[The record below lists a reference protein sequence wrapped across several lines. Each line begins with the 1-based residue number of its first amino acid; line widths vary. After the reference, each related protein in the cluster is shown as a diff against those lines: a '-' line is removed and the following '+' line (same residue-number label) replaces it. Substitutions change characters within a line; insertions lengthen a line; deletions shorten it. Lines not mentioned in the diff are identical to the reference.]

1 MSRPIESDVIQQA
14 QILIVDDEM
23 ANVRLLEVILE
34 SGGFTKVRSATDAAQ
49 GLRMFQ
55 EERPDLLLLDLH
67 MPHINGFELME
78 RLQPMMDEDGFLPI
92 LVLTADVTPQTK
104 RRALASGANDFLTK
118 PVDRVEV
125 LLRVTNLLKIRLQN
139 AILEQQVRERTQGL
153 EEAQHETLRRLAL
166 AAEYRDDDTGVHT
179 RRVGSLAGQLG
190 RSLGLGQKQ
199 ALLLEQAAPLHDVG
213 KIGIPDSI
221 LLKPGKLTPEEFEVI
236 KSHTIIGAQILS
248 GSSSPWLQLAE
259 HIALTHHEKWDGT
272 GYPRGL
278 SGIDIPIEGRIVAVV
293 DVFDAL
299 THDRPYKKAWPL
311 EEALAEIQRQSGR
324 QFDPE
329 VVEAFVQLHLLPHS
343 EPLST

>member
-139 AILEQQVRERTQGL
+139 ANLEQQVRERTQGL
-153 EEAQHETLRRLAL
+153 EEAQHATLRRLAL